1 MIKLIFKQIVQ
12 KRLKSG
18 LYDDIYSFSSS
29 QYEGKFVEQKV
40 IISLS
45 THEDVT
51 DSVLKGKGSSK
62 RRSFTA

>member
-1 MIKLIFKQIVQ
+1 
-12 KRLKSG
+12 LKSG

-29 QYEGKFVEQKV
+29 QYEGKIVEQKV